1 LILGAFILEGGGS
14 RDGSYC
20 VAQGGLEFLRLL
32 SGLEVVYVKTLRIV
46 SAAES
51 NLLGISSAI
60 YSTLS
65 AYYV

>member
-1 LILGAFILEGGGS
+1 
-14 RDGSYC
+14 
-20 VAQGGLEFLRLL
+20 L